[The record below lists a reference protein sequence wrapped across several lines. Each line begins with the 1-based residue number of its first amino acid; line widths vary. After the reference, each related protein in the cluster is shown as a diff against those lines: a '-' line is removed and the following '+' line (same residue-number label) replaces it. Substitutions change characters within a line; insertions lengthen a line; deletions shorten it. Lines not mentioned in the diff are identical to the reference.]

1 MSKTTRNKLSVM
13 AWGGAIFCAAW
24 LLLSAQAAVDHFNQR
39 QTSPA
44 REQSPA
50 WTVRGLTPDNTN

>member
-24 LLLSAQAAVDHFNQR
+24 LLLSAQAAVDHFNR
-39 QTSPA
+39 HSASTDG
-44 REQSPA
+44 EQSPA
-50 WTVRGLTPDNTN
+50 WTVRVLTPDNAN

>member
-24 LLLSAQAAVDHFNQR
+24 LLMSAQAAVHRFNQHSR
-39 QTSPA
+39 TDA
-44 REQSPA
+44 EQSPA
-50 WTVRGLTPDNTN
+50 WTVRVLTPDNAN